1 MTNEAT
7 TVEESANVQ
16 SFATLVKQRFE
27 DVKASQETLINALND
42 GVDNLLKESLQPG
55 ASVLPMGLS
64 YGKPPFVVM
73 DEEDNAL
80 LLLDE
85 KLRYHKLEP
94 LFALED
100 ACRSDDFDVEHTTP
114 SGTESGL
121 IHFVPVDPDCQFPVD
136 ESHFKEIDTE
146 LLDQCDEAYDA
157 FITTVQVIA
166 KRSIAKSL
174 FNAQGEYKQ
183 IATTIA
189 DELGEHGIDF
199 HDALKIVLLSKP
211 APLMDVYSTQISSA
225 SQQVIERMEADDD
238 DEEENADYEYEEG
251 DDIEIK
257 LDFGLG

>member
-7 TVEESANVQ
+7 AEESANVQ
-16 SFATLVKQRFE
+16 SFTILVKQRFE
-27 DVKASQETLINALND
+27 DVKASQERLIAALND

-157 FITTVQVIA
+157 FITTVQVIS
-166 KRSIAKSL
+166 KQSIARYL
-174 FNAQGEYKQ
+174 YRAQDEYKQ
-183 IATTIA
+183 IARA
-189 DELGEHGIDF
+189 LAGKFGEHGVDYQ
-199 HDALKIVLLSKP
+199 DALKIVLLSNP
-211 APLMDVYSTQISSA
+211 APMMDVYSTQISSA
-225 SQQVIERMEADDD
+225 SEQIIERMEADDD
-238 DEEENADYEYEEG
+238 DDEGADYEEE
-251 DDIEIK
+251 DE
-257 LDFGLG
+257 LE

>member
-7 TVEESANVQ
+7 AEESANVQ
-16 SFATLVKQRFE
+16 SFTILVKQRFE
-27 DVKASQETLINALND
+27 DVKASQERLIAALND

-100 ACRSDDFDVEHTTP
+100 ACRSDEFDVEHTTP
-114 SGTESGL
+114 SGAESGL

-157 FITTVQVIA
+157 FITTVQVIS
-166 KRSIAKSL
+166 KQSIARYL
-174 FNAQGEYKQ
+174 YRAQDEYKQ
-183 IATTIA
+183 IARA
-189 DELGEHGIDF
+189 LAGKFGEHGVDYQ
-199 HDALKIVLLSKP
+199 DALKIVLLSNP
-211 APLMDVYSTQISSA
+211 APMMDVYSTQISSA
-225 SQQVIERMEADDD
+225 SEQIIERMEADDD
-238 DEEENADYEYEEG
+238 DDEGADYEEE
-251 DDIEIK
+251 DE
-257 LDFGLG
+257 LE

>member
-1 MTNEAT
+1 MTNEAIA
-7 TVEESANVQ
+7 EESANVPG
-16 SFATLVKQRFE
+16 FTTLVKQRFE
-27 DVKASQETLINALND
+27 DVKASQERLIVALDD

-121 IHFVPVDPDCQFPVD
+121 IHFVPVDPDCQFPID

-146 LLDQCDEAYDA
+146 LLDQCEVAYDA
-157 FITTVQVIA
+157 FIKTVQVIS
-166 KRSIAKSL
+166 KRNIARYL
-174 FNAQGEYKQ
+174 YRVQDDYKQ
-183 IATTIA
+183 IAQTLE
-189 DELGEHGIDF
+189 DELGEHGIDY
-199 HDALKIVLLSKP
+199 HHALKIVLLSKP
-211 APLMDVYSTQISSA
+211 APMMEVFSSQISSA
-225 SQQVIERMEADDD
+225 SEQIIKRMEADDD
-238 DEEENADYEYEEG
+238 DDEDADYEEDEG
-251 DDIEIK
+251 IE
-257 LDFGLG
+257 